1 MAEKPYQPD
10 RIFIWVI
17 NICLLQGGEHTLVS
31 MVRVT
36 INIPFQMGG
45 SWSDSEDEMPKVVIK
60 SSITTNNNELKDNNE
75 PTLNVEGSLQYYQRQ
90 AHLYK

>member
-1 MAEKPYQPD
+1 M
-10 RIFIWVI
+10 R
-17 NICLLQGGEHTLVS
+17 
-31 MVRVT
+31 
-36 INIPFQMGG
+36 G

-75 PTLNVEGSLQYYQRQ
+75 PTLNVEGSLQRQ